1 MADQDPDLFEE
12 FIVEEEE
19 ETQSNRPFVFAA
31 AGLVGILVLCLGV
44 LGVYQLFFDGA
55 DDGQAV
61 AEGDAGIAATATVI
75 SATNE
80 AIETQ
85 NAYVTQTLVAMELT
99 ANAPTETPTPLPT
112 ATATPV
118 PTATPTVT
126 PVVQAEDDEGDEVAE
141 DVTRIFDEDDDEE
154 DDDEVAAD
162 EDDDTAD
169 TVGSA
174 DVSANTGN
182 ATETLPETGISIWGG
197 IAAALGLIFLM
208 FIARRFR
215 MN

>member
-19 ETQSNRPFVFAA
+19 EAQSNRPFVFAA

-61 AEGDAGIAATATVI
+61 AEGDPGIAATATVI

-85 NAYVTQTLVAMELT
+85 NAFVTQTLVAMELT

-112 ATATPV
+112 FTPTPV
-118 PTATPTVT
+118 PTSTPTVT

-141 DVTRIFDEDDDEE
+141 DVTRIFGDDEEE
-154 DDDEVAAD
+154 DDDEAVVDDDD
-162 EDDDTAD
+162 EDTSG

-174 DVSANTGN
+174 DVSANPGN

-197 IAAALGLIFLM
+197 IAAALGLIFM
-208 FIARRFR
+208 MVIARRFR